1 MNTSKMFTL
10 NLKDVARGLVVAV
23 LTGLALPILAVIQT
37 PGFDFTAVN
46 WNQVFVLA
54 VNGGLAGLAGYL
66 TKNFFSNSQNQFGGV
81 VG

>member
-1 MNTSKMFTL
+1 MFTL

-37 PGFDFTAVN
+37 PGFDFTMVD
-46 WNQVFVLA
+46 WNQIFVLA
-54 VNGGLAGLAGYL
+54 VNGGIAGLAGYL